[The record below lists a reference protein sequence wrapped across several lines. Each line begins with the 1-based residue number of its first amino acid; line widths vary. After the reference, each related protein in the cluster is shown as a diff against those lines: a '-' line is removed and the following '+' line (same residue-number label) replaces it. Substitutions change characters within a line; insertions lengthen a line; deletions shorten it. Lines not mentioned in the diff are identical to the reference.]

1 MQPFSL
7 PSLPFDK
14 NKMEPLFSSNQI
26 DTHHKEHHG
35 KYVSNLNKLVKGTT
49 YKDKT
54 LEELCDKGK
63 GKIFNNAA
71 QHWNHSFFWL
81 SIREQ
86 YKDMDVPK
94 DFADLEEDFVENG
107 LTIFGSGWWWI
118 AWHREDEAIRLYD
131 TANAETLG
139 QAEMGTYIPLLV
151 ADVWEHAYY
160 VDYLS
165 DRKKYLQQLWKQ
177 FNWDFAKENL
187 ERAKEKDEK
196 WTR

>member
-14 NKMEPLFSSNQI
+14 NKMEPLFSAKQI

-49 YKDKT
+49 YKGKT
-54 LEELCDKGK
+54 LEQLCDKGK

-86 YKDMDVPK
+86 YKDMSVPK
-94 DFADLEEDFVENG
+94 DFEDLEEDFVENG

-118 AWHREDEAIRLYD
+118 AWHLDDKEIRLYD
-131 TANAETLG
+131 TSNAEKFDDMSHFFLTTLR
-139 QAEMGTYIPLLV
+139 V
-151 ADVWEHAYY
+151 V
-160 VDYLS
+160 
-165 DRKKYLQQLWKQ
+165 
-177 FNWDFAKENL
+177 
-187 ERAKEKDEK
+187 
-196 WTR
+196 